1 MKKLLLLIGMLL
13 FAATLF
19 SQITERQ
26 RETYY
31 QQKFAEAI
39 NGKREVVLEDRTR
52 VDIVTNTHVIEVD
65 FAEKWAE
72 SIGQS
77 LHYQGMMYKKKAGVL
92 LIVEGRTEERFLDR
106 LVGVAAKHGIDVWVW
121 DWTTD
126 TWSEVDYKLE
136 IKYLY

>member
-1 MKKLLLLIGMLL
+1 MKKLIIFIGMLL
-13 FAATLF
+13 ITASLF
-19 SQITERQ
+19 SQERQ
-26 RETYY
+26 RESYY
-31 QQKFAEAI
+31 QQKFAEAVK
-39 NGKREVVLEDRTR
+39 GETEVTLSDRTR

-77 LHYQGMMYKKKAGVL
+77 LHYEGMTATKKAGVL
-92 LIVEGRTEERFLDR
+92 LVIEGSKEERFLDR

-126 TWSEVDYKLE
+126 TWSKVDYKYE